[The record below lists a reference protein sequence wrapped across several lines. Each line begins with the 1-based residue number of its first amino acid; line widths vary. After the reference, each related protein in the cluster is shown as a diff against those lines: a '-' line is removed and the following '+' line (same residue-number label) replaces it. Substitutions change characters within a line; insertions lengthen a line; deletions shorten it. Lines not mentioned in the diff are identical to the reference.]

1 MNSGRVWSILFSHDV
16 LGVGYTGEAL
26 KEHWLSESGDEW
38 MVGVWVGGWVGGL
51 VGKCVDG
58 WMDE

>member
-1 MNSGRVWSILFSHDV
+1 MFSHDV

-26 KEHWLSESGDEW
+26 NEHWLSESGDEW